1 VERGLFVSGLS
12 GSQFALREATE
23 ELMRSQPTEQPVLLN
38 TCDPANLYGA
48 SSPFPVRAL
57 GKETYALRRHPANF
71 LVLQRGIPILAIEN
85 RGERLTPLVVLTRND
100 RRTALAL
107 LPQLISDISRSK
119 SIRVKQWAGKPVGS
133 SAVAQDLETL
143 GFMYEDQELIYYRRY
158 QQGEDA

>member
-1 VERGLFVSGLS
+1 
-12 GSQFALREATE
+12 
-23 ELMRSQPTEQPVLLN
+23 
-38 TCDPANLYGA
+38 
-48 SSPFPVRAL
+48 L
-57 GKETYALRRHPANF
+57 GEETYVLRRHPANF

-85 RGERLTPLVVLTRND
+85 RGERLTPLVTLARDD
-100 RRTALAL
+100 RRASLSL
-107 LPQLISDISRSK
+107 LPQLISDTSRSK